1 MIRYALKCADGH
13 RFESWFQS
21 AGAFDGLAQAG
32 HLSCVVCGSAAISK
46 DIMAPRVQSASAG
59 ADVPVTPPR
68 PLSAPASPAEQAL
81 AALRK
86 HVETHSTYVG
96 DSFAAKARAMHLG
109 DEPEA
114 PIHGEAR
121 PEEARALIE
130 DGVPVAPLPFRT
142 DTKTN

>member
-21 AGAFDGLAQAG
+21 AGAYDGLAQAG
-32 HLSCVVCGSAAISK
+32 HVSCIVCGSTEISK
-46 DIMAPRVQSASAG
+46 DIMAPRVQSPSAG
-59 ADVPVTPPR
+59 PDTPER

-96 DSFAAKARAMHLG
+96 DTFASKARAMHLG
-109 DEPEA
+109 EEPEA